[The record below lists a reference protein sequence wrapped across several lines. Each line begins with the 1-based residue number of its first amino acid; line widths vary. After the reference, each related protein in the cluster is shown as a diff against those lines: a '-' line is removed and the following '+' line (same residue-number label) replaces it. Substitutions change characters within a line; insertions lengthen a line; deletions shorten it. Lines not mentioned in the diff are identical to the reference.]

1 MQSYFRELS
10 RIKEILMENP
20 EGMTIADISRKLEVN
35 RNSAAK
41 YLDILLGSG
50 QLEMRPFGPVKV
62 YTLSQR
68 VTISSLLNLSNESI
82 MIFNRDMEVR
92 QLNEPAVQSLKGEQ
106 DLQLEE
112 YLGMNI
118 ETISKQSDLDLF
130 TSPGV
135 LSSLKRGVEGIEFI
149 GEVQITGDSSVET
162 YSLKII
168 PTVFEDGSHGVAVV
182 FRGITN
188 VVRSTGADH
197 DMEVHFPVIMD
208 NMVEGIA
215 VVQDGYIKFI
225 NNALTHMSG
234 HEKEELIGKAW
245 KVLFEEEYW
254 MSAKDSDT
262 GDPEPGR
269 PYWSTGCVLK
279 THEGESVIVKLKSLT
294 INYSNEEAHLLFLW
308 APRRDI
314 S

>member
-68 VTISSLLNLSNESI
+68 VSISSLLNLSNESI

-92 QLNEPAVQSLKGEQ
+92 QMNEQAVQSLKGEQ
-106 DLQLEE
+106 DMQMEE

-118 ETISKQSDLDLF
+118 DTISQRSDLNLF
-130 TSPGV
+130 SSPAV
-135 LSSLKRGVEGIEFI
+135 LSSLKRGVEGVEFI
-149 GEVQITGDSSVET
+149 GEVQIPADQSVDT

-168 PTVFEDGSHGVAVV
+168 PTVFEDGSHGVAVI
-182 FRGITN
+182 FRGIPEA
-188 VVRSTGADH
+188 VRKSGSESGMD
-197 DMEVHFPVIMD
+197 VHFPVIME

-215 VVQDGYIKFI
+215 VIQDGYIKFI

-234 HEKEELIGKAW
+234 HEKEALIGKAW

-254 MSAKDSDT
+254 ALAKNNDP
-262 GDPEPGR
+262 GDQEPGR

-294 INYSNEEAHLLFLW
+294 IDYSDEEAHLLFLW